1 MEYTHPEA
9 LYGTCDAKNGN
20 FFTTKEDYIMG
31 LTSQEAEE
39 LRQRVLI
46 SQKEARKKRV
56 DEIVARSISI
66 EDAETRL
73 RQLIIDNPEQSYFG
87 IYVLDTVTNDWDDP
101 QRKKIIAEV
110 QEELAKKYDEAF
122 PDAEVVETN
131 AGNQRVAFRLTMR
144 LS

>member
-1 MEYTHPEA
+1 VEYTHPEA

-31 LTSQEAEE
+31 LTAQQAEE
-39 LRQRVLI
+39 YRQSILQR
-46 SQKEARKKRV
+46 QKDARKERV

-66 EDAETRL
+66 EDAEKRL
-73 RQLIIDNPEQSYFG
+73 RELITDNPEQSYFG
-87 IYVLDTVTNDWDDP
+87 IYVLDTVTNDWDDKNK
-101 QRKKIIAEV
+101 KKIVAEV

>member
-1 MEYTHPEA
+1 
-9 LYGTCDAKNGN
+9 
-20 FFTTKEDYIMG
+20 MG

-73 RQLIIDNPEQSYFG
+73 RQLIMDNPEQSYFG

>member
-1 MEYTHPEA
+1 
-9 LYGTCDAKNGN
+9 
-20 FFTTKEDYIMG
+20 MG
-31 LTSQEAEE
+31 LTAQQAEE
-39 LRQRVLI
+39 FRQTVLQQ
-46 SQKEARKKRV
+46 QKAARKQRV

-73 RQLIIDNPEQSYFG
+73 RQLIMDNPEQSYFG
-87 IYVLDTVTNDWDDP
+87 IYVLDTVTNDWDDKNR
-101 QRKKIIAEV
+101 RKIVEEV

-131 AGNQRVAFRLTMR
+131 AGNQRIAFRLTMR